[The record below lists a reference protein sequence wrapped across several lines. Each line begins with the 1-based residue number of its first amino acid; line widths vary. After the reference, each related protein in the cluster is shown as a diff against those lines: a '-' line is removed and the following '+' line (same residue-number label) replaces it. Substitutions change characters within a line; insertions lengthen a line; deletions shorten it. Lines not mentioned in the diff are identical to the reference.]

1 MEGGWKSLLG
11 FQTVLEEEG
20 LEDGVCLRKLFLQGS
35 REEPYLPDKSRG
47 SGFRGPFRGFRFGFF
62 CNGGGERAEQDLI
75 GRTVLAERRM
85 ASKVPE
91 GLNIWD
97 L

>member
-1 MEGGWKSLLG
+1 
-11 FQTVLEEEG
+11 V
-20 LEDGVCLRKLFLQGS
+20 
-35 REEPYLPDKSRG
+35 
-47 SGFRGPFRGFRFGFF
+47 FRGPFRSFRFGFF
-62 CNGGGERAEQDLI
+62 CNGGGERTEEDLI

-91 GLNIWD
+91 GLSIGD